1 MSPYNLVIHA
11 LNFSDVVAKIQ
22 RALAAS
28 FGVPTPRL
36 LSKLAFL
43 VAADG
48 IIPDDTVSALGLET
62 SHKSW
67 MSASAPLPSGYQF
80 AASFASH
87 NKLIA
92 EVRDEVR
99 RFWNSNGGED
109 LEVLIVS

>member
-48 IIPDDTVSALGLET
+48 INLPLTVAVTGVQ
-62 SHKSW
+62 K
-67 MSASAPLPSGYQF
+67 A
-80 AASFASH
+80 
-87 NKLIA
+87 
-92 EVRDEVR
+92 
-99 RFWNSNGGED
+99 
-109 LEVLIVS
+109 